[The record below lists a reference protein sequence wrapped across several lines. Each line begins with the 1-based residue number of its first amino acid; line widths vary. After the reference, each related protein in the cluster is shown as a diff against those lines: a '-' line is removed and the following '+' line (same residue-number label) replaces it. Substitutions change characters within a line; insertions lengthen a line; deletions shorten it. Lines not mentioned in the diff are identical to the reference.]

1 MEAGLFRFLRFSLG
15 LEWEV
20 KDILDG
26 RQGCFDW
33 EACYQFAKR
42 QTLVGVLFDGIQ
54 RLPKELAPARPLLLR
69 WLSDSESIRRRNMR
83 MDRASAYIYNKV
95 CTAGFRCCILKG
107 QGNALL
113 YPHPSSRIP
122 GDVDVWVMANREEL
136 RRIALSLTEGD
147 VSSLQESLNHI
158 GLTVH
163 GVSVELH
170 STPALLNSPLYN
182 SRLQRWLKRNADLQC
197 SNRIALPNNAGEVA
211 VPTLSFNIIYQL
223 CHLFHHCFYEGVGLR
238 QIVDYYLVL
247 KNTDFSG
254 NTNGVSGNTD
264 CDGVLSNTDFTDNTD
279 RVDGNT
285 DRGCFLLNTDF
296 TDNTDGIGGNAES
309 DGSLL
314 NTDFTDNTD
323 RIGGNAES
331 DGSLMNTDFTDNT
344 DRIGGNAE
352 SDGSLLNTDCTDNT
366 DRIGGNAE
374 SDGSLMNTDFT
385 DNTDRIGGNAESDG
399 FLLNTD
405 FTDNTDR
412 VDGNTDRGC
421 FLLNTDFTDFTDG
434 FSGDLDEDGSLLNTD
449 CTDCTD
455 SSSGGLVEVD
465 SGGSLVALQEELKW
479 LGLWEFAGAVMYV
492 LREVMGLDEK
502 RMICAPDERRGR
514 LLLEEIMAGGNF
526 GHYDTRNHFG
536 QGALWHNIQRFRR
549 DWRMLRFYPSEA
561 LSEPLFRA
569 CHFLWRW
576 KQKHAGKPK
585 ERNCN

>member
-15 LEWEV
+15 LEGEV
-20 KDILDG
+20 KGLLDG
-26 RQGCFDW
+26 RKGSFDW
-33 EACYQFAKR
+33 DACYQFAKR

-83 MDRASAYIYNKV
+83 MDRASAYIYNMV
-95 CTAGFRCCILKG
+95 CAAGFRCCILKG

-136 RRIALSLTEGD
+136 RHIALSLTEGD
-147 VSSLQESLNHI
+147 GSSLQESLNHI

-170 STPALLNSPLYN
+170 STPALLNSPLHN

-238 QIVDYYLVL
+238 QIVDYYFVL
-247 KNTDFSG
+247 KNTDFSR
-254 NTNGVSGNTD
+254 NTD
-264 CDGVLSNTDFTDNTD
+264 EGA
-279 RVDGNT
+279 GNT
-285 DRGCFLLNTDF
+285 DRDEVLLNTDF
-296 TDNTDGIGGNAES
+296 TDFTDKVSGNTDE
-309 DGSLL
+309 DGVLS

-331 DGSLMNTDFTDNT
+331 DGSLMNTDCTDFTDSSSG
-344 DRIGGNAE
+344 DFEG
-352 SDGSLLNTDCTDNT
+352 DGCLLNTDC
-366 DRIGGNAE
+366 A
-374 SDGSLMNTDFT
+374 DF
-385 DNTDRIGGNAESDG
+385 
-399 FLLNTD
+399 L
-405 FTDNTDR
+405 
-412 VDGNTDRGC
+412 
-421 FLLNTDFTDFTDG
+421 
-434 FSGDLDEDGSLLNTD
+434 
-449 CTDCTD
+449 D
-455 SSSGGLVEVD
+455 SSSGGLGEVD
-465 SGGSLVALQEELKW
+465 SGGALVALQEELKW
-479 LGLWEFAGAVMYV
+479 LGLGEFAGAVMYV

-576 KQKHAGKPK
+576 KQKHPGKPK
-585 ERNCN
+585 ERNLN

>member
-15 LEWEV
+15 LEGEV
-20 KDILDG
+20 KGLLDG
-26 RQGCFDW
+26 RKGSFDW
-33 EACYQFAKR
+33 DACYQFAKR

-95 CTAGFRCCILKG
+95 CAAGFRCCILKG

-113 YPHPSSRIP
+113 YPHPSSRTP
-122 GDVDVWVMANREEL
+122 GDVDVWVVANREEL
-136 RRIALSLTEGD
+136 RHIALSLTEGD
-147 VSSLQESLNHI
+147 GSSLQESLNHI

-170 STPALLNSPLYN
+170 STPALLNSPLHN
-182 SRLQRWLKRNADLQC
+182 SRLQKWLKRNADLQC

-254 NTNGVSGNTD
+254 NTNGASGNTD
-264 CDGVLSNTDFTDNTD
+264 RDEV
-279 RVDGNT
+279 
-285 DRGCFLLNTDF
+285 
-296 TDNTDGIGGNAES
+296 
-309 DGSLL
+309 
-314 NTDFTDNTD
+314 
-323 RIGGNAES
+323 
-331 DGSLMNTDFTDNT
+331 
-344 DRIGGNAE
+344 
-352 SDGSLLNTDCTDNT
+352 LLNTDCMDSTDSSSG
-366 DRIGGNAE
+366 DF
-374 SDGSLMNTDFT
+374 DGD
-385 DNTDRIGGNAESDG
+385 
-399 FLLNTD
+399 
-405 FTDNTDR
+405 
-412 VDGNTDRGC
+412 GC
-421 FLLNTDFTDFTDG
+421 FLNTDFTDFTDRV
-434 FSGDLDEDGSLLNTD
+434 SGNTDEDGVLSNTDYTDFTDRVSGNTDEGCFLLNTD
-449 CTDCTD
+449 CADFLD
-455 SSSGGLVEVD
+455 SSSGGLGEVD
-465 SGGSLVALQEELKW
+465 SGGALVALQEELKW

-561 LSEPLFRA
+561 LSEPLFRV

-576 KQKHAGKPK
+576 KQKHTGKPK
-585 ERNCN
+585 ECNRN

>member
-1 MEAGLFRFLRFSLG
+1 MEAVYPGQCAVSVEHDKGVMEAGLFRFLRFSLG
-15 LEWEV
+15 LEGEV
-20 KDILDG
+20 KGLLDG
-26 RQGCFDW
+26 RKGSFDW
-33 EACYQFAKR
+33 DACYQFAKR

-83 MDRASAYIYNKV
+83 MDRASAYVYNKV
-95 CTAGFRCCILKG
+95 CAAGFRCCILKG

-113 YPHPSSRIP
+113 YPHPSSRTP

-136 RRIALSLTEGD
+136 RHIALSLTEGD
-147 VSSLQESLNHI
+147 GSSLQESLNHI

-170 STPALLNSPLYN
+170 STPALLNSPLHN
-182 SRLQRWLKRNADLQC
+182 SRLQKWLKRNADLQC

-211 VPTLSFNIIYQL
+211 VPTVSFNIIYQL

-238 QIVDYYLVL
+238 QIVDYFFVL

-254 NTNGVSGNTD
+254 NTDEAFGNTDGVSGNTD
-264 CDGVLSNTDFTDNTD
+264 EDGVLLNTNCTDLTD
-279 RVDGNT
+279 EFSGNT
-285 DRGCFLLNTDF
+285 DRGCFLLNTDC
-296 TDNTDGIGGNAES
+296 
-309 DGSLL
+309 
-314 NTDFTDNTD
+314 TDF
-323 RIGGNAES
+323 
-331 DGSLMNTDFTDNT
+331 
-344 DRIGGNAE
+344 
-352 SDGSLLNTDCTDNT
+352 
-366 DRIGGNAE
+366 
-374 SDGSLMNTDFT
+374 
-385 DNTDRIGGNAESDG
+385 
-399 FLLNTD
+399 
-405 FTDNTDR
+405 
-412 VDGNTDRGC
+412 
-421 FLLNTDFTDFTDG
+421 
-434 FSGDLDEDGSLLNTD
+434 
-449 CTDCTD
+449 TD
-455 SSSGGLVEVD
+455 SSSGGVVEVD

-526 GHYDTRNHFG
+526 GHYDERNHFG

-576 KQKHAGKPK
+576 KQKHTGMPK
-585 ERNCN
+585 ERSLN

>member
-15 LEWEV
+15 LEGEA
-20 KDILDG
+20 KGLLDG
-26 RQGCFDW
+26 RKGSFDW
-33 EACYQFAKR
+33 DACYQFAKR

-83 MDRASAYIYNKV
+83 MDRASAYVYNKV
-95 CTAGFRCCILKG
+95 CAAGFRCCILKG

-136 RRIALSLTEGD
+136 RHIALSLTEGD
-147 VSSLQESLNHI
+147 GSSLQESLNHI

-170 STPALLNSPLYN
+170 STPALLNSPLHN
-182 SRLQRWLKRNADLQC
+182 SRLQKWLKRNADLQC

-238 QIVDYYLVL
+238 QIVDYYFVL
-247 KNTDFSG
+247 MNTDFSG
-254 NTNGVSGNTD
+254 NTDEGAGNTDRDEVLLNTDSTDFADSSSGDFDGDGCFLNTDYTDFTDRFSGNTD
-264 CDGVLSNTDFTDNTD
+264 RDEV
-279 RVDGNT
+279 
-285 DRGCFLLNTDF
+285 LLNTDY
-296 TDNTDGIGGNAES
+296 TDSTDSSSGDFER
-309 DGSLL
+309 DGC
-314 NTDFTDNTD
+314 
-323 RIGGNAES
+323 
-331 DGSLMNTDFTDNT
+331 
-344 DRIGGNAE
+344 
-352 SDGSLLNTDCTDNT
+352 LLNTDCTD
-366 DRIGGNAE
+366 
-374 SDGSLMNTDFT
+374 
-385 DNTDRIGGNAESDG
+385 
-399 FLLNTD
+399 FL
-405 FTDNTDR
+405 
-412 VDGNTDRGC
+412 
-421 FLLNTDFTDFTDG
+421 
-434 FSGDLDEDGSLLNTD
+434 
-449 CTDCTD
+449 D
-455 SSSGGLVEVD
+455 SSSGGLGEVD
-465 SGGSLVALQEELKW
+465 SGGALVALQEELKW
-479 LGLWEFAGAVMYV
+479 LGLGEFAGAVMYV

-569 CHFLWRW
+569 WHFLWRW
-576 KQKHAGKPK
+576 KQKHTGMPK
-585 ERNCN
+585 ERNLN

>member
-15 LEWEV
+15 LEGDV
-20 KDILDG
+20 KGLLDG
-26 RQGCFDW
+26 RKGSFDW
-33 EACYQFAKR
+33 DACYRFAKR

-95 CTAGFRCCILKG
+95 CAAGFRCCILKG

-136 RRIALSLTEGD
+136 RHIALSLTEGD
-147 VSSLQESLNHI
+147 GSSLQESLNHI

-170 STPALLNSPLYN
+170 STPALLNSPLHN
-182 SRLQRWLKRNADLQC
+182 SRLQKWLKRNADLQC

-211 VPTLSFNIIYQL
+211 VPTVSFNIIYQL

-238 QIVDYYLVL
+238 QIVDYYFVL

-254 NTNGVSGNTD
+254 NTDEGT
-264 CDGVLSNTDFTDNTD
+264 
-279 RVDGNT
+279 GNT
-285 DRGCFLLNTDF
+285 DRDEVFLNTDY
-296 TDNTDGIGGNAES
+296 TDSTDSSSGDFAG
-309 DGSLL
+309 DGC
-314 NTDFTDNTD
+314 
-323 RIGGNAES
+323 
-331 DGSLMNTDFTDNT
+331 
-344 DRIGGNAE
+344 
-352 SDGSLLNTDCTDNT
+352 LLNTDC
-366 DRIGGNAE
+366 A
-374 SDGSLMNTDFT
+374 DF
-385 DNTDRIGGNAESDG
+385 
-399 FLLNTD
+399 L
-405 FTDNTDR
+405 
-412 VDGNTDRGC
+412 
-421 FLLNTDFTDFTDG
+421 
-434 FSGDLDEDGSLLNTD
+434 
-449 CTDCTD
+449 D
-455 SSSGGLVEVD
+455 SSSGGLGEVD
-465 SGGSLVALQEELKW
+465 SGGALVALQEELKW

-526 GHYDTRNHFG
+526 GHYDERNHFG

-576 KQKHAGKPK
+576 KQKHTGKPK

>member
-1 MEAGLFRFLRFSLG
+1 MEAVYPGQCVVSVEHDKGVMEAGLFRFLRFSLG
-15 LEWEV
+15 LEGEV
-20 KDILDG
+20 KDLLDD
-26 RQGCFDW
+26 RQGSFDW
-33 EACYQFAKR
+33 DACYQFAKR

-83 MDRASAYIYNKV
+83 IDRASAYIYNKV
-95 CTAGFRCCILKG
+95 CAAGFRCCILKG

-136 RRIALSLTEGD
+136 RHIAFSLTEGD
-147 VSSLQESLNHI
+147 GSSLQESLNHI

-170 STPALLNSPLYN
+170 STPALLNSPLHN
-182 SRLQRWLKRNADLQC
+182 SRLQKWLKRNADLQC

-238 QIVDYYLVL
+238 QIVDYYFVL
-247 KNTDFSG
+247 MNTDFSG
-254 NTNGVSGNTD
+254 NTDEASGNTDGVSGNTD
-264 CDGVLSNTDFTDNTD
+264 E
-279 RVDGNT
+279 
-285 DRGCFLLNTDF
+285 GCLFLNTDF
-296 TDNTDGIGGNAES
+296 TDFTDKVSGNTDE
-309 DGSLL
+309 DGVLS
-314 NTDFTDNTD
+314 
-323 RIGGNAES
+323 
-331 DGSLMNTDFTDNT
+331 NTDFTDNT

-352 SDGSLLNTDCTDNT
+352 SDGSLLNTDY
-366 DRIGGNAE
+366 
-374 SDGSLMNTDFT
+374 TDFT
-385 DNTDRIGGNAESDG
+385 DRFSGNTDRDEV
-399 FLLNTD
+399 LLNTD
-405 FTDNTDR
+405 YTDSTDSS
-412 VDGNTDRGC
+412 
-421 FLLNTDFTDFTDG
+421 
-434 FSGDLDEDGSLLNTD
+434 SGDFEGDGCLLNTD
-449 CTDCTD
+449 CADFLD
-455 SSSGGLVEVD
+455 SSSGGLGEVD
-465 SGGSLVALQEELKW
+465 SGGALVALQEELKW
-479 LGLWEFAGAVMYV
+479 LGLGEFAGAVMYV

-576 KQKHAGKPK
+576 KQKHTGMPK
-585 ERNCN
+585 ERNLN

>member
-1 MEAGLFRFLRFSLG
+1 MEAVYPGQCAVSVEHDQGVMEAGLFRFLRFSLG
-15 LEWEV
+15 LEGEA
-20 KDILDG
+20 KGLLDG
-26 RQGCFDW
+26 RKGSFDW
-33 EACYQFAKR
+33 DACYQFAKR

-136 RRIALSLTEGD
+136 PHIALSLTEGD
-147 VSSLQESLNHI
+147 GSSLQESLNHI

-170 STPALLNSPLYN
+170 STPALLNSPLHN
-182 SRLQRWLKRNADLQC
+182 SRLQKWLKRNADLQC

-238 QIVDYYLVL
+238 QIVDYYFVL
-247 KNTDFSG
+247 MNTDFSG
-254 NTNGVSGNTD
+254 NTDEASGNTDGVSGNTD
-264 CDGVLSNTDFTDNTD
+264 E
-279 RVDGNT
+279 
-285 DRGCFLLNTDF
+285 GCLFLNTDF
-296 TDNTDGIGGNAES
+296 
-309 DGSLL
+309 
-314 NTDFTDNTD
+314 TDFTDNTD

-331 DGSLMNTDFTDNT
+331 DGSLMNTD
-344 DRIGGNAE
+344 
-352 SDGSLLNTDCTDNT
+352 CTD
-366 DRIGGNAE
+366 
-374 SDGSLMNTDFT
+374 
-385 DNTDRIGGNAESDG
+385 
-399 FLLNTD
+399 FL
-405 FTDNTDR
+405 
-412 VDGNTDRGC
+412 
-421 FLLNTDFTDFTDG
+421 
-434 FSGDLDEDGSLLNTD
+434 
-449 CTDCTD
+449 D
-455 SSSGGLVEVD
+455 SSSGGLGEVD
-465 SGGSLVALQEELKW
+465 SGGALVALQEELKW

-569 CHFLWRW
+569 WHFLWRW
-576 KQKHAGKPK
+576 KQKHIGMPK
-585 ERNCN
+585 ERNLN

>member
-1 MEAGLFRFLRFSLG
+1 MEAVYPGQCAVSVEHDKGVMEAGLFRFLRFSLG
-15 LEWEV
+15 LEGEV
-20 KDILDG
+20 KGLLDG
-26 RQGCFDW
+26 RKGSFDW
-33 EACYQFAKR
+33 DACYQFAKR

-95 CTAGFRCCILKG
+95 CAAGFRCCILKG

-113 YPHPSSRIP
+113 YPHPSSRTP

-136 RRIALSLTEGD
+136 RHIALSLTEGD
-147 VSSLQESLNHI
+147 GSSLQESLNHI

-170 STPALLNSPLYN
+170 STPALLNSPLHN

-211 VPTLSFNIIYQL
+211 VPTVSFNIIYQL

-254 NTNGVSGNTD
+254 NTNGASGNTD
-264 CDGVLSNTDFTDNTD
+264 RDGV
-279 RVDGNT
+279 
-285 DRGCFLLNTDF
+285 
-296 TDNTDGIGGNAES
+296 
-309 DGSLL
+309 
-314 NTDFTDNTD
+314 
-323 RIGGNAES
+323 
-331 DGSLMNTDFTDNT
+331 
-344 DRIGGNAE
+344 
-352 SDGSLLNTDCTDNT
+352 
-366 DRIGGNAE
+366 
-374 SDGSLMNTDFT
+374 
-385 DNTDRIGGNAESDG
+385 
-399 FLLNTD
+399 
-405 FTDNTDR
+405 
-412 VDGNTDRGC
+412 
-421 FLLNTDFTDFTDG
+421 LLNTDFTDFTDR
-434 FSGDLDEDGSLLNTD
+434 FSGNTDGGGFLLNTDYTDSTDSSSGDFEGDGCFLNTDYTDFTDRFSGNTDEGCFLLNTDYTDSTDSSSGDFEGDGCLLNTD
-449 CTDCTD
+449 CTDFLD
-455 SSSGGLVEVD
+455 SSSGGLGEVD
-465 SGGSLVALQEELKW
+465 SGGALVALQEELKW

-576 KQKHAGKPK
+576 KQKHTGKPK
-585 ERNCN
+585 ERNRN

>member
-15 LEWEV
+15 LEGEV
-20 KDILDG
+20 KGLLDG
-26 RQGCFDW
+26 RKGSFDW
-33 EACYQFAKR
+33 DACYQFAKR

-95 CTAGFRCCILKG
+95 CAAGFRCCILKG

-136 RRIALSLTEGD
+136 RHIALSLTEGD
-147 VSSLQESLNHI
+147 GSSLQESLNHI

-170 STPALLNSPLYN
+170 STPALLNSPLHN

-197 SNRIALPNNAGEVA
+197 SNRIALPDNAGEVA

-238 QIVDYYLVL
+238 QIVDYYFVL

-254 NTNGVSGNTD
+254 NTDEGAGNTD
-264 CDGVLSNTDFTDNTD
+264 RDEVFLNTDFTDSTD
-279 RVDGNT
+279 RFSGNT
-285 DRGCFLLNTDF
+285 DGGGFLLNTDYTDSTDSSSGDFEVDGCFLNTDYTDFTDRFSGNTDEGCFLLNTDCMDS
-296 TDNTDGIGGNAES
+296 TDSSSGDFEVDGCFLNTDY
-309 DGSLL
+309 
-314 NTDFTDNTD
+314 TDFTD
-323 RIGGNAES
+323 RFS
-331 DGSLMNTDFTDNT
+331 
-344 DRIGGNAE
+344 
-352 SDGSLLNTDCTDNT
+352 
-366 DRIGGNAE
+366 
-374 SDGSLMNTDFT
+374 
-385 DNTDRIGGNAESDG
+385 
-399 FLLNTD
+399 
-405 FTDNTDR
+405 
-412 VDGNTDRGC
+412 GNTDEGC
-421 FLLNTDFTDFTDG
+421 FLLNTDCMDSTDSS
-434 FSGDLDEDGSLLNTD
+434 SGDFEGDGCFLNTD
-449 CTDCTD
+449 CADFLD
-455 SSSGGLVEVD
+455 SSSGGLGEVD
-465 SGGSLVALQEELKW
+465 SGGALVALQEELKW

-502 RMICAPDERRGR
+502 RMVCAPDERRGR

-561 LSEPLFRA
+561 LSEPLFRV

-576 KQKHAGKPK
+576 KQKHTGKPK
-585 ERNCN
+585 ECNRN

>member
-1 MEAGLFRFLRFSLG
+1 MEAVYPGQCAVSVEHDKGVMEAGLFRFLRFSLG
-15 LEWEV
+15 QEGEV
-20 KDILDG
+20 KGLLDG
-26 RQGCFDW
+26 RKGSFDW
-33 EACYQFAKR
+33 DACYQFAKR

-83 MDRASAYIYNKV
+83 MDRASAYVYNKV

-113 YPHPSSRIP
+113 YPHPSSRTP

-136 RRIALSLTEGD
+136 RHIALSLTEGD
-147 VSSLQESLNHI
+147 GSSLQESLNHI

-170 STPALLNSPLYN
+170 STPALLNSPLHN
-182 SRLQRWLKRNADLQC
+182 SRLQKWLKRNADLQC

-211 VPTLSFNIIYQL
+211 VPTVSFNIIYQL

-238 QIVDYYLVL
+238 QIVDYYFVL
-247 KNTDFSG
+247 MNTDFSG
-254 NTNGVSGNTD
+254 NTDEASGNTDGVSGNTDEGCLFLNTDFTDFTDKVSGNTD
-264 CDGVLSNTDFTDNTD
+264 CDGVLS
-279 RVDGNT
+279 
-285 DRGCFLLNTDF
+285 
-296 TDNTDGIGGNAES
+296 
-309 DGSLL
+309 

-331 DGSLMNTDFTDNT
+331 DGSLMNTDCTDFTDSSSG
-344 DRIGGNAE
+344 DFEG
-352 SDGSLLNTDCTDNT
+352 DGCLLNTDC
-366 DRIGGNAE
+366 A
-374 SDGSLMNTDFT
+374 DF
-385 DNTDRIGGNAESDG
+385 
-399 FLLNTD
+399 L
-405 FTDNTDR
+405 
-412 VDGNTDRGC
+412 
-421 FLLNTDFTDFTDG
+421 
-434 FSGDLDEDGSLLNTD
+434 
-449 CTDCTD
+449 D
-455 SSSGGLVEVD
+455 SSSGGLGEVD
-465 SGGSLVALQEELKW
+465 SGGALVALQEELKW
-479 LGLWEFAGAVMYV
+479 LGLGEFAGAVMYV

-576 KQKHAGKPK
+576 KQKHIGMPK
-585 ERNCN
+585 ERNLN

>member
-1 MEAGLFRFLRFSLG
+1 MEVGLFRFLRFSLG
-15 LEWEV
+15 LEGEV
-20 KDILDG
+20 KDLLDD
-26 RQGCFDW
+26 RQGCFDRD
-33 EACYQFAKR
+33 ACYQFAKR

-95 CTAGFRCCILKG
+95 CAAGFRCCILKG

-147 VSSLQESLNHI
+147 GSSLQESLNHI

-170 STPALLNSPLYN
+170 STPALLNSPLHN

-238 QIVDYYLVL
+238 QIVDYYFVL

-264 CDGVLSNTDFTDNTD
+264 CFSGNTDCDGVLSNTDFTDNTD
-279 RVDGNT
+279 CFSGNT
-285 DRGCFLLNTDF
+285 DC
-296 TDNTDGIGGNAES
+296 DGGLS
-309 DGSLL
+309 

-331 DGSLMNTDFTDNT
+331 DGSLMNTDFTDC
-344 DRIGGNAE
+344 A
-352 SDGSLLNTDCTDNT
+352 
-366 DRIGGNAE
+366 
-374 SDGSLMNTDFT
+374 
-385 DNTDRIGGNAESDG
+385 
-399 FLLNTD
+399 
-405 FTDNTDR
+405 
-412 VDGNTDRGC
+412 
-421 FLLNTDFTDFTDG
+421 
-434 FSGDLDEDGSLLNTD
+434 
-449 CTDCTD
+449 D

-465 SGGSLVALQEELKW
+465 SGGSLVALQKELKW
-479 LGLWEFAGAVMYV
+479 LGLWKFAGAVMYV

-526 GHYDTRNHFG
+526 GHYDERNHFG

-561 LSEPLFRA
+561 LSEPLFRV

-576 KQKHAGKPK
+576 KQKHTGKPK
-585 ERNCN
+585 ERNRN

>member
-15 LEWEV
+15 LEGEA
-20 KDILDG
+20 KGLLDG
-26 RQGCFDW
+26 RKGSFDW
-33 EACYQFAKR
+33 DACYQFAKR

-83 MDRASAYIYNKV
+83 MDRASAYIYNMV
-95 CTAGFRCCILKG
+95 CAAGFRCCILKG

-113 YPHPSSRIP
+113 YPHPSSRTP

-136 RRIALSLTEGD
+136 RHIALSLTEGD
-147 VSSLQESLNHI
+147 GSSLQESLNHI

-170 STPALLNSPLYN
+170 STPALLNSPLHN
-182 SRLQRWLKRNADLQC
+182 SRLQKWLKRNADLQC
-197 SNRIALPNNAGEVA
+197 SNRIALPNNAGKVA
-211 VPTLSFNIIYQL
+211 VPTVSFNIIYQL

-254 NTNGVSGNTD
+254 NTDGGAGNTD
-264 CDGVLSNTDFTDNTD
+264 RDEVLLNTDSTDFTDSSSGD
-279 RVDGNT
+279 FEGDG
-285 DRGCFLLNTDF
+285 C
-296 TDNTDGIGGNAES
+296 
-309 DGSLL
+309 
-314 NTDFTDNTD
+314 
-323 RIGGNAES
+323 
-331 DGSLMNTDFTDNT
+331 
-344 DRIGGNAE
+344 
-352 SDGSLLNTDCTDNT
+352 LLNTDC
-366 DRIGGNAE
+366 A
-374 SDGSLMNTDFT
+374 DF
-385 DNTDRIGGNAESDG
+385 
-399 FLLNTD
+399 L
-405 FTDNTDR
+405 
-412 VDGNTDRGC
+412 
-421 FLLNTDFTDFTDG
+421 
-434 FSGDLDEDGSLLNTD
+434 
-449 CTDCTD
+449 D
-455 SSSGGLVEVD
+455 SSSGGLGEVD
-465 SGGSLVALQEELKW
+465 SGGALVALQEELKW

-576 KQKHAGKPK
+576 KQKHIGMPK
-585 ERNCN
+585 ERNLN

>member
-15 LEWEV
+15 LEGEA
-20 KDILDG
+20 KGLLDG
-26 RQGCFDW
+26 RKGSFDRD
-33 EACYQFAKR
+33 ACYQFAKR

-95 CTAGFRCCILKG
+95 SAAGFRCCILKG

-113 YPHPSSRIP
+113 YPHPSSRTP
-122 GDVDVWVMANREEL
+122 GDVDVWVVANREEL
-136 RRIALSLTEGD
+136 RHIALSLTEGD
-147 VSSLQESLNHI
+147 GSSLQESLNHI
-158 GLTVH
+158 GLMVH

-170 STPALLNSPLYN
+170 STPALLNSPLHN
-182 SRLQRWLKRNADLQC
+182 SRLQKWLKRNADLQC

-238 QIVDYYLVL
+238 QIVDYYFVL

-254 NTNGVSGNTD
+254 NTDEGAGNTDRDEVLLNTDYTDSTDSSSGDFEGDGCFLNTDYTDFTDRFSGNTD
-264 CDGVLSNTDFTDNTD
+264 EGRFLLNTDCTDFTDSSSGDFEGDGCFLNTD
-279 RVDGNT
+279 YTDFTDRFSGNT
-285 DRGCFLLNTDF
+285 DEGCFLLNTDC
-296 TDNTDGIGGNAES
+296 A
-309 DGSLL
+309 
-314 NTDFTDNTD
+314 DF
-323 RIGGNAES
+323 
-331 DGSLMNTDFTDNT
+331 L
-344 DRIGGNAE
+344 
-352 SDGSLLNTDCTDNT
+352 
-366 DRIGGNAE
+366 
-374 SDGSLMNTDFT
+374 
-385 DNTDRIGGNAESDG
+385 
-399 FLLNTD
+399 
-405 FTDNTDR
+405 
-412 VDGNTDRGC
+412 
-421 FLLNTDFTDFTDG
+421 
-434 FSGDLDEDGSLLNTD
+434 
-449 CTDCTD
+449 D
-455 SSSGGLVEVD
+455 SSSGGLGEVD
-465 SGGSLVALQEELKW
+465 SGGALVALQKELKW

-536 QGALWHNIQRFRR
+536 RGALWHNIQRFRR

-561 LSEPLFRA
+561 LSEPLFRV

-585 ERNCN
+585 ERNRN

>member
-1 MEAGLFRFLRFSLG
+1 MEAVYPGQCAVSVEHDKGVMEAGLFRFLRFSLG
-15 LEWEV
+15 LEGEV
-20 KDILDG
+20 KGLLDG
-26 RQGCFDW
+26 RKGCFDW
-33 EACYQFAKR
+33 DACYQFAKR

-95 CTAGFRCCILKG
+95 CAAGFRCCILKG

-136 RRIALSLTEGD
+136 RHIALSLTEGD
-147 VSSLQESLNHI
+147 GSSLQESLNHI

-170 STPALLNSPLYN
+170 STPALLNSPLHN
-182 SRLQRWLKRNADLQC
+182 SRLQKWLKRNADLQC

-238 QIVDYYLVL
+238 QIVDYFFVL
-247 KNTDFSG
+247 MNTDFSG
-254 NTNGVSGNTD
+254 NANGGA
-264 CDGVLSNTDFTDNTD
+264 
-279 RVDGNT
+279 GNT
-285 DRGCFLLNTDF
+285 DRD
-296 TDNTDGIGGNAES
+296 E
-309 DGSLL
+309 
-314 NTDFTDNTD
+314 
-323 RIGGNAES
+323 
-331 DGSLMNTDFTDNT
+331 
-344 DRIGGNAE
+344 
-352 SDGSLLNTDCTDNT
+352 
-366 DRIGGNAE
+366 
-374 SDGSLMNTDFT
+374 
-385 DNTDRIGGNAESDG
+385 
-399 FLLNTD
+399 
-405 FTDNTDR
+405 
-412 VDGNTDRGC
+412 V
-421 FLLNTDFTDFTDG
+421 LLNTDFTDFTDR
-434 FSGDLDEDGSLLNTD
+434 FSGNTDDGCLLNMD
-449 CTDCTD
+449 CADFLD
-455 SSSGGLVEVD
+455 SSSGGLGKVD
-465 SGGSLVALQEELKW
+465 SGGALVALQEELKW

-526 GHYDTRNHFG
+526 GRYDERNHFG

-585 ERNCN
+585 ERNRN

>member
-1 MEAGLFRFLRFSLG
+1 MEAVYPGQCAVSVEHDKGVMEAGLFRFLRFSLG
-15 LEWEV
+15 LKGEV
-20 KDILDG
+20 KGLLDG

-33 EACYQFAKR
+33 DACYQFAKR
-42 QTLVGVLFDGIQ
+42 QTLAGVLFDGIQ

-95 CTAGFRCCILKG
+95 CAAGFRCCILKG

-113 YPHPSSRIP
+113 YPHPSSRTP
-122 GDVDVWVMANREEL
+122 GDVDVWVVANREEL
-136 RRIALSLTEGD
+136 RHIALSLTEGD
-147 VSSLQESLNHI
+147 GSSLQESLNHI

-170 STPALLNSPLYN
+170 STPALLNSPLHN
-182 SRLQRWLKRNADLQC
+182 SRLQKWLKRNADLQC

-211 VPTLSFNIIYQL
+211 VPTVSFNIIYQL

-264 CDGVLSNTDFTDNTD
+264 CFSGNTDCDGVL
-279 RVDGNT
+279 
-285 DRGCFLLNTDF
+285 L
-296 TDNTDGIGGNAES
+296 
-309 DGSLL
+309 
-314 NTDFTDNTD
+314 
-323 RIGGNAES
+323 
-331 DGSLMNTDFTDNT
+331 
-344 DRIGGNAE
+344 
-352 SDGSLLNTDCTDNT
+352 
-366 DRIGGNAE
+366 
-374 SDGSLMNTDFT
+374 NTDFT

-412 VDGNTDRGC
+412 IGGNAE
-421 FLLNTDFTDFTDG
+421 
-434 FSGDLDEDGSLLNTD
+434 SDGSLLNTD
-449 CTDCTD
+449 CADCAD

-465 SGGSLVALQEELKW
+465 SGGSLVGLQEELKW

-526 GHYDTRNHFG
+526 GHYDERNHFG
-536 QGALWHNIQRFRR
+536 QGGLWHNIQRFRR

-561 LSEPLFRA
+561 LSEPLFRV

-576 KQKHAGKPK
+576 KQKHTGKPK
-585 ERNCN
+585 ERNRN

>member
-15 LEWEV
+15 LEGEV
-20 KDILDG
+20 KGLLDG
-26 RQGCFDW
+26 RQGSFDW
-33 EACYQFAKR
+33 DACYQFAKR

-95 CTAGFRCCILKG
+95 SAAGFRCCILKG

-113 YPHPSSRIP
+113 YPHPSSRTP
-122 GDVDVWVMANREEL
+122 GDVDVWVVANHEEL
-136 RRIALSLTEGD
+136 RHIALSLTEGD
-147 VSSLQESLNHI
+147 GSSLQESLNHI
-158 GLTVH
+158 GLTVY

-170 STPALLNSPLYN
+170 STPALLNCPLHN
-182 SRLQRWLKRNADLQC
+182 SRLQKWLKRNADLQC

-254 NTNGVSGNTD
+254 NTDGGAGNTDCFSGNTD
-264 CDGVLSNTDFTDNTD
+264 CDGVLS
-279 RVDGNT
+279 
-285 DRGCFLLNTDF
+285 
-296 TDNTDGIGGNAES
+296 
-309 DGSLL
+309 

-331 DGSLMNTDFTDNT
+331 DGSLMNTDFTDFTDKVSGNT
-344 DRIGGNAE
+344 DE
-352 SDGSLLNTDCTDNT
+352 DGVLSNTDFTDNT

-374 SDGSLMNTDFT
+374 SDGSLMNTDC
-385 DNTDRIGGNAESDG
+385 
-399 FLLNTD
+399 TD
-405 FTDNTDR
+405 FTDSS
-412 VDGNTDRGC
+412 
-421 FLLNTDFTDFTDG
+421 
-434 FSGDLDEDGSLLNTD
+434 SGDFEGDGCLLNTD
-449 CTDCTD
+449 CAEFLD
-455 SSSGGLVEVD
+455 SSSGGLGEVD
-465 SGGSLVALQEELKW
+465 SGGALVALQEELKW
-479 LGLWEFAGAVMYV
+479 LGLGEFAGALMYV

-576 KQKHAGKPK
+576 KQKHIGMPK
-585 ERNCN
+585 ERNLN

>member
-1 MEAGLFRFLRFSLG
+1 MEAVYSGQCVVSVEHDKGVMEAGLFRFLRFSLG
-15 LEWEV
+15 LEGEA
-20 KDILDG
+20 KGLLDG
-26 RQGCFDW
+26 RKGSFDW
-33 EACYQFAKR
+33 DACYQFAKR

-95 CTAGFRCCILKG
+95 CAAGFRCCILKG

-136 RRIALSLTEGD
+136 RHIALSLTEGD
-147 VSSLQESLNHI
+147 GSSLQESLNHI

-170 STPALLNSPLYN
+170 STPALLNSSLHN

-238 QIVDYYLVL
+238 QIVDYYFVL
-247 KNTDFSG
+247 KNTDFSW
-254 NTNGVSGNTD
+254 NTD
-264 CDGVLSNTDFTDNTD
+264 EGA
-279 RVDGNT
+279 GNT
-285 DRGCFLLNTDF
+285 DR
-296 TDNTDGIGGNAES
+296 DG
-309 DGSLL
+309 
-314 NTDFTDNTD
+314 
-323 RIGGNAES
+323 
-331 DGSLMNTDFTDNT
+331 
-344 DRIGGNAE
+344 
-352 SDGSLLNTDCTDNT
+352 
-366 DRIGGNAE
+366 
-374 SDGSLMNTDFT
+374 
-385 DNTDRIGGNAESDG
+385 
-399 FLLNTD
+399 
-405 FTDNTDR
+405 
-412 VDGNTDRGC
+412 V
-421 FLLNTDFTDFTDG
+421 LLNTDFTDFTDR
-434 FSGDLDEDGSLLNTD
+434 FSGNTDGGGFLLNTDCMDSTDSSSGDFEGEGCFLNTDYTDFTDRFSGNTDEGCFLLNTD
-449 CTDCTD
+449 CTDFTDSSSGDFEGDGCLLNTDCADFLD
-455 SSSGGLVEVD
+455 SSSGGLGEVD
-465 SGGSLVALQEELKW
+465 SGGALVALQEELKW

-502 RMICAPDERRGR
+502 MMICAPDERRGR

-526 GHYDTRNHFG
+526 GHYDERNHLG

-576 KQKHAGKPK
+576 KQKHTGKPK
-585 ERNCN
+585 ERNRN

>member
-15 LEWEV
+15 LEGEV
-20 KDILDG
+20 KDLPDG

-33 EACYQFAKR
+33 DACYQFAKR

-95 CTAGFRCCILKG
+95 CAAGFRCCILKG

-113 YPHPSSRIP
+113 YPHPSSRTP

-136 RRIALSLTEGD
+136 RHIALSLTEGD
-147 VSSLQESLNHI
+147 GSSLQESLNHM

-170 STPALLNSPLYN
+170 STPVLLNSPLHN
-182 SRLQRWLKRNADLQC
+182 SRLQKWLKRNADLQC
-197 SNRIALPNNAGEVA
+197 SNRISLPNNAGEVA

-247 KNTDFSG
+247 KNVDFSG

-264 CDGVLSNTDFTDNTD
+264 RDGVLLNTDYTDSTDSSSGDFEGGGCFLNTDCADFTD
-279 RVDGNT
+279 RFSGNT
-285 DRGCFLLNTDF
+285 DEGCFLLNTDY
-296 TDNTDGIGGNAES
+296 TDSTDSSSGDFWGGCF
-309 DGSLL
+309 L
-314 NTDFTDNTD
+314 NTDYTDYTD
-323 RIGGNAES
+323 RFS
-331 DGSLMNTDFTDNT
+331 
-344 DRIGGNAE
+344 
-352 SDGSLLNTDCTDNT
+352 
-366 DRIGGNAE
+366 
-374 SDGSLMNTDFT
+374 
-385 DNTDRIGGNAESDG
+385 
-399 FLLNTD
+399 
-405 FTDNTDR
+405 
-412 VDGNTDRGC
+412 GNTDEGC
-421 FLLNTDFTDFTDG
+421 FLLNTDCADF
-434 FSGDLDEDGSLLNTD
+434 L
-449 CTDCTD
+449 D

-479 LGLWEFAGAVMYV
+479 LGLWEFAGTVMYV

-514 LLLEEIMAGGNF
+514 LLLEEIMTGGNF

-561 LSEPLFRA
+561 LSEPLFRV

-576 KQKHAGKPK
+576 KQKHTGKPK
-585 ERNCN
+585 ERNYN

>member
-1 MEAGLFRFLRFSLG
+1 MEAVYPGQCAVSVEHDQGVMEAGLFRFLRFSLG
-15 LEWEV
+15 LEGEV
-20 KDILDG
+20 KGLLDG
-26 RQGCFDW
+26 RKGSFDW
-33 EACYQFAKR
+33 DACYQFAKR

-95 CTAGFRCCILKG
+95 CAVGFRCCILKG

-113 YPHPSSRIP
+113 YPHPSSRTP

-136 RRIALSLTEGD
+136 RHIALSLTEGD
-147 VSSLQESLNHI
+147 GSSLQESLNHI

-182 SRLQRWLKRNADLQC
+182 SRLQKWFKRNADLQC
-197 SNRIALPNNAGEVA
+197 SNRIALPNNAGKVA

-238 QIVDYYLVL
+238 QIVDYYFVL

-254 NTNGVSGNTD
+254 NTDEGAGNTDRDGVLLNTDYTDFTDRFSGNTD
-264 CDGVLSNTDFTDNTD
+264 E
-279 RVDGNT
+279 
-285 DRGCFLLNTDF
+285 GCFLLNTDY
-296 TDNTDGIGGNAES
+296 TDS
-309 DGSLL
+309 
-314 NTDFTDNTD
+314 
-323 RIGGNAES
+323 
-331 DGSLMNTDFTDNT
+331 
-344 DRIGGNAE
+344 
-352 SDGSLLNTDCTDNT
+352 
-366 DRIGGNAE
+366 
-374 SDGSLMNTDFT
+374 
-385 DNTDRIGGNAESDG
+385 
-399 FLLNTD
+399 
-405 FTDNTDR
+405 
-412 VDGNTDRGC
+412 
-421 FLLNTDFTDFTDG
+421 
-434 FSGDLDEDGSLLNTD
+434 
-449 CTDCTD
+449 TD
-455 SSSGGLVEVD
+455 SSSGGLGEVD
-465 SGGSLVALQEELKW
+465 SGGALVALQEELKW

-526 GHYDTRNHFG
+526 GHYDERNHFG

-561 LSEPLFRA
+561 LSEPLFRV

-576 KQKHAGKPK
+576 KQKHTGKPK
-585 ERNCN
+585 ERNRN

>member
-15 LEWEV
+15 LEGEV
-20 KDILDG
+20 KGLLDG
-26 RQGCFDW
+26 RKGAFDW
-33 EACYQFAKR
+33 DACYQFAKR

-83 MDRASAYIYNKV
+83 MDRASAYIYNMV
-95 CTAGFRCCILKG
+95 CAAGFRCCILKG

-136 RRIALSLTEGD
+136 RHIAFSLTEGD
-147 VSSLQESLNHI
+147 GSSLQESLNHI

-170 STPALLNSPLYN
+170 STPALLNSPLHN
-182 SRLQRWLKRNADLQC
+182 SRLQKWLKRNADLQC
-197 SNRIALPNNAGEVA
+197 GNRIALPNNAGEVA

-264 CDGVLSNTDFTDNTD
+264 E
-279 RVDGNT
+279 
-285 DRGCFLLNTDF
+285 GCLFLNTDF
-296 TDNTDGIGGNAES
+296 TD
-309 DGSLL
+309 
-314 NTDFTDNTD
+314 FTD

-331 DGSLMNTDFTDNT
+331 DGSLMNTDFTDFT
-344 DRIGGNAE
+344 DR
-352 SDGSLLNTDCTDNT
+352 L
-366 DRIGGNAE
+366 
-374 SDGSLMNTDFT
+374 
-385 DNTDRIGGNAESDG
+385 
-399 FLLNTD
+399 
-405 FTDNTDR
+405 
-412 VDGNTDRGC
+412 DGNTDRGC
-421 FLLNTDFTDFTDG
+421 F
-434 FSGDLDEDGSLLNTD
+434 LLNTD

-455 SSSGGLVEVD
+455 SSSGGLGEVD
-465 SGGSLVALQEELKW
+465 SGGALVALQEELKW

-561 LSEPLFRA
+561 LSEPLFRV

-585 ERNCN
+585 ERNRN